1 MAKKA
6 LLLSSAIL
14 FSLITACSTSN
25 TAPNIAGISKA
36 PAVVAQPKLLAG
48 QVIPSTNTIFVA
60 DLGQGK
66 KGGDI
71 NFTLDLSEK
80 VFSTKAT
87 SGFAQGLRTDITDV
101 RIYLLRGATATTDPY
116 LIGNQVMVQN
126 ITTSA
131 FSGGATSKNYRISNL
146 VVSGAYYIGVE
157 CYKSLDN
164 ITKDNASITVG
175 SNKKMAISSVVT
187 VTNNSGGSGT
197 ITVSG
202 DVTIPVALRDGV
214 GASVDAT
221 VTPTD
226 GATTGAT
233 TITQLP

>member
-14 FSLITACSTSN
+14 FSLITACSTGN
-25 TAPNIAGISKA
+25 MAPNIASISKA

-87 SGFAQGLRTDITDV
+87 PGFAQGLRTDITGV
-101 RIYLLRGATATTDPY
+101 RIYLLNGTTATTDPY

-126 ITTSA
+126 ITTNA
-131 FSGGATSKNYRISNL
+131 FASATSKIYRISNL
-146 VVSGAYYIGVE
+146 VASGDYYIGVE
-157 CYKSLDN
+157 CYKGTDN
-164 ITKDNASITVG
+164 ITKDNSAI
-175 SNKKMAISSVVT
+175 KMAISSVVT
-187 VTNNSGGSGT
+187 VTNNSGTTGI
-197 ITVSG
+197 ITTTG
-202 DVTIPVALRDGV
+202 DVTIPVSLRDGV

-226 GATTGAT
+226 GAPTGAT